1 MVLFSQAFFLV
12 LFFASVF
19 FSSSLWVACELT
31 PSTGLSACL
40 TLFFGYDA
48 AFVHVFIVCQC
59 VYAKVSARYKRRES
73 QSSYVITAAESAG
86 FSISS
91 SRYIFQNTYF
101 SWTNIQTPVCLCISK
116 SFVHIVLLFRDLI
129 YTHTYICISAI
140 YVAIYRCGLN
150 LMLGQMN
157 VHFIAVPN
165 LDIV

>member
-1 MVLFSQAFFLV
+1 M
-12 LFFASVF
+12 
-19 FSSSLWVACELT
+19 WVACELT

-48 AFVHVFIVCQC
+48 AFVHVFGVCKC
-59 VYAKVSARYKRRES
+59 VCVKVSARCTRRES

-101 SWTNIQTPVCLCISK
+101 SRAHIQTPVCLCISK
-116 SFVHIVLLFRDLI
+116 SFVRIVLLFRDLI
-129 YTHTYICISAI
+129 YTHAYVHISAI

-150 LMLGQMN
+150 VMLGQRK
-157 VHFIAVPN
+157 VHFMAVPN